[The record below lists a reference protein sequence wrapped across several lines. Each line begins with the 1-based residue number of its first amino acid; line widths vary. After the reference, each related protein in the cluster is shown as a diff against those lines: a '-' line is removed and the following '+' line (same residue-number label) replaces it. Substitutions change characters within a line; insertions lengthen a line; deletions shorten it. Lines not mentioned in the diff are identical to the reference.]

1 MKVLLLSIFVILI
14 SCGFMI
20 YPLIQSAS
28 AQNYTE
34 FGEIHISQSELKI
47 TRTQSPVVV
56 ISGIIYSTFPN
67 EPIKIAIY
75 DNTNLVEQ
83 FSAFPKKDGEFNI
96 PYKFSMEWL
105 PGDYVLKASYAKNNV
120 GTVNFSL
127 SSTYMSEHYNESSD
141 ITIKPEIVSEEFFL
155 ISPEYISLK
164 PHHQEMINVSGH
176 VNKYLAG
183 TKIQVT
189 IFNEEQIVKR
199 LNLLATGNGD
209 FSSMILI
216 DHIWKPDNYNIT
228 ASYRD
233 KTIDTHDFVLDSY
246 TTKDESQ
253 IIEQEPKVEKRNQLN
268 ISKKEISIQEDDE
281 KEIMISGT
289 LSDYTKGRVIIFLN
303 FNDRVSQ
310 IIQVT
315 PTSEGDYHLSLPVN
329 IDWKDGEYDIIVKYK
344 GQVVGQDEF
353 KIYYELVELED
364 LEASKIYVDESFI
377 IDLES
382 ARIET
387 NSDMYKLG
395 EDQILRINGVIPD
408 YHKGEKLEIELSN
421 EQEVLQE
428 FSLRAKSN
436 GEFASSIFL
445 NPGWKSGTYTL
456 KTSYLD
462 NEFSSTNFEII
473 SDTNE
478 VIEESRIAVNQNTF
492 TNGNDGTRK
501 LLTVYGELKQSNA
514 SLIPLNIIKPN
525 GMYSFQIISQDDG
538 SFSFSMMIDNTWQL
552 GTYKVFTI
560 TNGKILGPVIFSVQE
575 KLDQIIDPLTRQSK
589 FGVVSIDS
597 NSYDIKE
604 DMTGVVK
611 ISGIIN
617 DYSRGTKGLATL
629 TDPDG
634 IEKEFTIRP
643 KSSGEYNT
651 AVFFDKHSKE
661 GDYILTTYYNNN
673 EIANIGFSVK
683 IILKEKVINEE

>member
-75 DNTNLVEQ
+75 DNTNLIEQ

-127 SSTYMSEHYNESSD
+127 SSTYMSEQYNESSD

-560 TNGKILGPVIFSVQE
+560 TNGEILGPVIFSVQE

>member
-1 MKVLLLSIFVILI
+1 MKILLLSIFVILI
-14 SCGFMI
+14 SCVFMI
-20 YPLIQSAS
+20 YPSIQSAS

-67 EPIKIAIY
+67 EPIKITIY
-75 DNTNLVEQ
+75 DNTNIVEQ
-83 FSAFPKKDGEFNI
+83 ISAFPKKDGEFNI

-105 PGDYVLKASYAKNNV
+105 PGDYVLKASYAANNV
-120 GTVNFSL
+120 GVVNFSL
-127 SSTYMSEHYNESSD
+127 ISTYMSEQYDESSD

-164 PHHQEMINVSGH
+164 PYHQEIINVSGH
-176 VNKYLAG
+176 VSKYLEG

-189 IFNEEQIVKR
+189 ISNEEQIVKK
-199 LNLLATGNGD
+199 LNLLGTGNGD

-216 DHIWKPDNYNIT
+216 DHIWKPGNYNIT

-233 KTIDTHDFVLDSY
+233 KIINTHDFVLDSY
-246 TTKDESQ
+246 ITKDESQ
-253 IIEQEPKVEKRNQLN
+253 IIKQEPKVEKLNQLN
-268 ISKKEISIQEDDE
+268 ISKKEIFVQEDDE

-303 FNDRVSQ
+303 FNDSVSQ

-329 IDWKDGEYDIIVKYK
+329 TDWKDGEYNIIVKYK
-344 GQVVGQDEF
+344 GQIVGQNEF
-353 KIYYELVELED
+353 KIYYELIELED
-364 LEASKIYVDESFI
+364 LETPQIYTDESFI

-382 ARIET
+382 VRIET
-387 NSDMYKLG
+387 NSDVYKLG
-395 EDQILRINGVIPD
+395 EDQILRIGGVISD

-428 FSLRAKSN
+428 FSIRAKSN
-436 GEFASSIFL
+436 GEFTSSIFL

-456 KTSYLD
+456 KTSYQD
-462 NEFSSTNFEII
+462 NEISSTNFEII

-492 TNGNDGTRK
+492 TNSNDGTRK
-501 LLTVYGELKQSNA
+501 LLMVYGEIKQSNT

-560 TNGKILGPVIFSVQE
+560 TNGEITGPIIFSVQD

-589 FGVVSIDS
+589 FGIVSIDS
-597 NSYDIKE
+597 NSYDIKD

-617 DYSRGTKGLATL
+617 DYSRGTKGIAIL

-643 KSSGEYNT
+643 KNSGEYNT
-651 AVFFDKHSKE
+651 AVFFDEHSKE
-661 GDYILTTYYNNN
+661 GDYILAIYYNNN
-673 EIANIGFSVK
+673 EIGNIGFSVK
-683 IILKEKVINEE
+683 IILTEKVINEE

>member
-1 MKVLLLSIFVILI
+1 MKVSLLSIFVILI
-14 SCGFMI
+14 LCGFMV

-28 AQNYTE
+28 AQNSTE
-34 FGEIHISQSELKI
+34 FGEIHMSQSELKI

-56 ISGIIYSTFPN
+56 ISGMVYSTFPD

-75 DNTNLVEQ
+75 DNTNIVEQ
-83 FSAFPKKDGEFNI
+83 ISAFPKKDGEFNI

-105 PGDYVLKASYAKNNV
+105 PGDYVLNASYAENNV

-127 SSTYMSEHYNESSD
+127 SSTYMSEQYDESSN
-141 ITIKPEIVSEEFFL
+141 ITIKPERISEEFFL

-164 PHHQEMINVSGH
+164 PYHQEIINVSGH
-176 VNKYLAG
+176 VNKYLEG

-189 IFNEEQIVKR
+189 IFNEEQIVKKF
-199 LNLLATGNGD
+199 NLLATNNGD
-209 FSSMILI
+209 FNSMILI

-233 KTIDTHDFVLDSY
+233 KTIDTQDFVLDSY
-246 TTKDESQ
+246 ITKDESQ
-253 IIEQEPKVEKRNQLN
+253 IIEQEPKVEKLNQLN
-268 ISKKEISIQEDDE
+268 ISKKEIFIQEGDE

-289 LSDYTKGRVIIFLN
+289 LSDYTKGRIIIFLN

-353 KIYYELVELED
+353 KIYYELIELED
-364 LEASKIYVDESFI
+364 LETSQIYADESFI

-387 NSDMYKLG
+387 NSDVYKLS
-395 EDQILRINGVIPD
+395 EDQILRINGVISD

-428 FSLRAKSN
+428 FSIRAKSN
-436 GEFASSIFL
+436 GEFTSSIFL

-456 KTSYLD
+456 KTSYQD
-462 NEFSSTNFEII
+462 NEISSTNFEII

-492 TNGNDGTRK
+492 TNSNDGTKK

-525 GMYSFQIISQDDG
+525 GMYSFQITSQDDG

-560 TNGKILGPVIFSVQE
+560 TNGEITGPIIFSVQE

-589 FGVVSIDS
+589 FGIVSIDS

-634 IEKEFTIRP
+634 IEKEFSIRP

-651 AVFFDKHSKE
+651 AVFFDEHSKE
-661 GDYILTTYYNNN
+661 GDYILATYYNNN
-673 EIANIGFSVK
+673 EIGNIGFSVK

>member
-127 SSTYMSEHYNESSD
+127 SSTYMSEQYNESSD

-560 TNGKILGPVIFSVQE
+560 TNGEILGPVIFSVQE